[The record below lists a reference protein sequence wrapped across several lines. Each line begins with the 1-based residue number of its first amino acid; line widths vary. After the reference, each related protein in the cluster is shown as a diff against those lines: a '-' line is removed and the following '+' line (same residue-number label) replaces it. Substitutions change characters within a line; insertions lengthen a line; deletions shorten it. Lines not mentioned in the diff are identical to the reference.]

1 MKLAFKHR
9 PTPKR
14 LRGCKGGIRPV
25 FSNEQVAEIRNKY
38 EDIELAS
45 YNTLAVEYGVN
56 PSTIR
61 HVIQHLGAYQDV

>member
-1 MKLAFKHR
+1 MKLSHQHA

-14 LRGCKGGIRPV
+14 LRGCIGGRKRVVSDQHVVDIR
-25 FSNEQVAEIRNKY
+25 RKY

-45 YNTLAVEYGVN
+45 YNTLAVDFGVN

-61 HVIQHLGAYQDV
+61 HIIQHLGAYQ